1 MRIVTQFL
9 LSAAVGVSAFAGAG
23 NAAELRQI
31 GTISIPGEPLNSF
44 DISWIDQASGLYFL
58 ADRSNKG
65 IDIIDTKKGAWIG
78 RVAGMVGPVMKKDG
92 TCCNNDASGPNGVV
106 TVNGKEAWVGDGDS
120 TVKVID
126 LKSMKIVDTIKTGGK
141 DRADELGYDPKDQV
155 IAIANNADE
164 PPFLTFISTKPGHKI
179 LGKLVMEHFTDG
191 MEQTVYNPADGMF
204 YTDVPE
210 LDKDKTKGAL
220 LVTDPKTAK
229 VVKMIPVDSC
239 VPHGIAFG
247 KGSNVFL
254 GCNAGPERLKL
265 PAKQVVVDTKSG
277 KTVAEITGIGGS
289 DESAANN
296 KLGQYY
302 GALNGNPGG
311 PILAVIDAKN
321 NRLLQKIPTGPGA
334 HSVAASE
341 GNGRVYVPIA
351 VEAGG
356 LKGGCGCIAVYGA
369 E

>member
-1 MRIVTQFL
+1 MRIVAQLL
-9 LSAAVGVSAFAGAG
+9 LSAAVGVAAFAGAA

-44 DISWIDQASGLYFL
+44 DISYIDQATGLYYL

-65 IDIIDTKKGAWIG
+65 IDIVDTKKGTYVG
-78 RVAGMVGPVMKKDG
+78 RVGGMVGPIMKKDG
-92 TCCNNDASGPNGVV
+92 TCCNNDKSGPNGVLV
-106 TVNGKEAWVGDGDS
+106 AGKEIWVGDGDS

-126 LKSMKIVDTIKTGGK
+126 AKTLKITDTIKTGGEA
-141 DRADELGYDPKDQV
+141 RADELGYDPKDGI

-191 MEQTVYNPADGMF
+191 MEQTAYNPADGLF

-220 LVTDPKTAK
+220 MVTDPKTAK
-229 VVKMIPVDSC
+229 VVKMIPVANC
-239 VPHGIAFG
+239 IPHGIAFG
-247 KGSNVFL
+247 PGGNVFL
-254 GCNAGPERLKL
+254 GCNAGPARLGL
-265 PAKQVVVDTKSG
+265 PAKQVVIDTKTG
-277 KTVAEITGIGGS
+277 QVVADINGVGGS
-289 DESAANN
+289 DESSVNN
-296 KLGQYY
+296 KAGQYY
-302 GALNGNPGG
+302 GALNGNPDG
-311 PILAVIDAKN
+311 PILVVVDTHTNA
-321 NRLLQKIPTGPGA
+321 LLQKIPTGPGA

-341 GNGRVYVPIA
+341 ANGRVYVPIA
-351 VEAGG
+351 VEAGP
-356 LKGGCGCIAVYGA
+356 LKGGCGCIAVYGT

>member
-1 MRIVTQFL
+1 MRIATLLL
-9 LSAAVGVSAFAGAG
+9 LSAAVGVSAFAGAA

-44 DISWIDQASGLYFL
+44 DISFIDQATGMYYL

-65 IDIIDTKKGAWIG
+65 IDIVDTKKGIYVG
-78 RVAGMVGPVMKKDG
+78 RVAGMVGPIMKKDG

-106 TVNGKEAWVGDGDS
+106 IAGKEAWVGDGDS

-126 LKSMKIVDTIKTGGK
+126 LKTMKITDTIKTGGK
-141 DRADELGYDPKDQV
+141 SRADELGYDPKDGV

-179 LGKLVMEHFTDG
+179 IGKLVMEHFTDG
-191 MEQTVYNPADGMF
+191 MEQTEYNPADGMF

-220 LVTDPKTAK
+220 MVTDPKTAK

-247 KGSNVFL
+247 KGGNVFL
-254 GCNAGPERLKL
+254 GCNAGTPRLGL
-265 PAKQVVVDTKSG
+265 PAKLVVIDTKTG
-277 KTVAEITGIGGS
+277 KQTDIPGVGGS
-289 DESAANN
+289 DESAVNN

-302 GALNGNPGG
+302 SALNGNPGG
-311 PILAVIDAKN
+311 PILAVVDAKTN
-321 NRLLQKIPTGPGA
+321 QLTQKIPTGPGA
-334 HSVAASE
+334 HSVAANES
-341 GNGRVYVPIA
+341 NGRVYVPIA
-351 VEAGG
+351 VEAGP

>member
-1 MRIVTQFL
+1 MRLLILSLVSASVA
-9 LSAAVGVSAFAGAG
+9 LSALPGFANGG
-23 NAAELRQI
+23 ELRQI
-31 GTISIPGEPLNSF
+31 GTISIPGEPLDSF
-44 DISWIDQASGLYFL
+44 DISFVDQKTNRYFL

-65 IDIIDTKKGAWIG
+65 IDIIDTKKGAWVG
-78 RVAGMVGPVMKKDG
+78 RVTGMVGPIMKKDG
-92 TCCNNDASGPNGVV
+92 TCCNNDESGPNGVLV
-106 TVNGKEAWVGDGDS
+106 AGKEAWVGDGDS

-141 DRADELGYDPKDQV
+141 ARADELAYDPKDGV

-164 PPFLTFISTKPGHKI
+164 PPFLTFISAKPGHKI
-179 LGKLVMEHFTDG
+179 LGKLVMEHFSDG
-191 MEQTVYNPADGMF
+191 MEQTAYNPADGLF

-239 VPHGIAFG
+239 IPHGIAFG
-247 KGSNVFL
+247 TGGMVFL
-254 GCNAGPERLKL
+254 GCNAGPARLGL
-265 PAKQVVVDTKSG
+265 PAKQVVVDTKAG
-277 KTVAEITGIGGS
+277 KVVAEIPGVGGS
-289 DESAANN
+289 DESAVNN

-311 PILAVIDAKN
+311 PILAVIDAKTN
-321 NRLLQKIPTGPGA
+321 KLLQKIPTGPGA

-341 GNGRVYVPIA
+341 ANGRVYVPIA
-351 VEAGG
+351 VEAAG
-356 LKGGCGCIAVYGA
+356 LKGGCGCVAVYGA

>member
-1 MRIVTQFL
+1 MRSLTQLL
-9 LSAAVGVSAFAGAG
+9 LSAAVGMSAFAAAA

-65 IDIIDTKKGAWIG
+65 IDIVDTKKSAWIG

-106 TVNGKEAWVGDGDS
+106 TVGKEAWVGDGDS

-141 DRADELGYDPKDQV
+141 ARADELGYDPKDQV

-179 LGKLVMEHFTDG
+179 LGKLVMEHFSDG
-191 MEQTVYNPADGMF
+191 MEQTAYNPGDGLF

-210 LDKDKTKGAL
+210 LDKDKTKGGL
-220 LVTDPKTAK
+220 MVTDPKTAK
-229 VVKMIPVDSC
+229 VVKMISVDSC
-239 VPHGIAFG
+239 IPM
-247 KGSNVFL
+247 GSHS
-254 GCNAGPERLKL
+254 ERAAWSSSAAMPALRAWVCRPSRWSSIPSPARPWRRL
-265 PAKQVVVDTKSG
+265 PASADRTNRPSTTSSG
-277 KTVAEITGIGGS
+277 NTTGPS
-289 DESAANN
+289 TA
-296 KLGQYY
+296 
-302 GALNGNPGG
+302 
-311 PILAVIDAKN
+311 
-321 NRLLQKIPTGPGA
+321 IPT
-334 HSVAASE
+334 
-341 GNGRVYVPIA
+341 VPSWR
-351 VEAGG
+351 
-356 LKGGCGCIAVYGA
+356 
-369 E
+369 